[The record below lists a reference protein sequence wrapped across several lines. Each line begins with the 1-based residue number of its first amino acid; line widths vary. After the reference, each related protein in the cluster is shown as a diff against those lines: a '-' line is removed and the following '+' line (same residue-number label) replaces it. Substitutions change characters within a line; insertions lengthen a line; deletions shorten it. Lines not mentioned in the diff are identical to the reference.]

1 MTTLPP
7 SGVKYFPEDSLE
19 KKVYGVVDDLS
30 NYLPIANDRNRMGFS
45 LYKFVQGEGDEPE
58 ILVKTLKL
66 TIKDISREEL
76 AKLIKTEIEKIK
88 AQHI

>member
-19 KKVYGVVDDLS
+19 KQVYGVVEDLT

-45 LYKFVQGEGDEPE
+45 LYKFIQGEGDEPE

-66 TIKDISREEL
+66 TIKGISQEEL
-76 AKLIKTEIEKIK
+76 AKLIKTKIEKIEV
-88 AQHI
+88 QHI